1 MNIATIAN
9 YGSQSGQ
16 VEFSVV
22 TIHDKNEVS
31 EIRKFECNNF
41 SNEAAFAEAILAFAQ
56 EWGAQQVHTIEELF
70 PLQETICDCCECD
83 ECLGRISHYEM
94 A

>member
-1 MNIATIAN
+1 MKIATIAN

-22 TIHDKNEVS
+22 TIHDKTEAS
-31 EIRKFECNNF
+31 EIRKFECKEF
-41 SNEAAFAEAILAFAQ
+41 SDEAEFTEALLEFAQ
-56 EWGAQQVHTIEELF
+56 EHSAQQIHTVQELLPLEEATF
-70 PLQETICDCCECD
+70 ECG
-83 ECLGRISHYEM
+83 ECLGRISHFEL